1 MKPISMR
8 IDEKTKA
15 RMEAYPDINW
25 SEIIRRAIKE
35 RLDIEES
42 LRGKKFDHARALRAT
57 KTMMHL
63 RAKTSGKWNGAEEI
77 RKWRVFRK

>member
-8 IDEKTKA
+8 IDDKTKA
-15 RMEAYPDINW
+15 RMEAHPDINW
-25 SEIIRRAIKE
+25 SEIIRKAIKE

-42 LRGKKFDHARALRAT
+42 LRVKKFDHARALRAT
-57 KTMMHL
+57 KTMTRL

-77 RKWRVFRK
+77 RKWRAVRK

>member
-15 RMEAYPDINW
+15 RMEAHPDLNW

-35 RLDIEES
+35 RLDIEEA
-42 LRGKKFDHARALRAT
+42 LRMKKVDHARALRAT
-57 KTMMHL
+57 KAMVRL
-63 RAKTSGKWNGAEEI
+63 RAKTSGNWNGAEEI
-77 RKWRVFRK
+77 RKWRAFRK